1 MSDPRLR
8 RINKE
13 IRDIEMDKSS
23 SIEIAPVGDNPFH
36 LVGTFPGPESSPYEG
51 GVFDVDIVVP
61 EGYPFKPV
69 VMKFITR
76 VSSAQ
81 IPPPLPHQAASLT
94 SLTYSPSGH
103 RPTPLFALQ
112 VYHPNISSASGA
124 ICLDILKDQW
134 SPVLTLKST
143 LLSLRSLLCSPEPN
157 DPQDAEVAKVYLSD
171 QAAFKATAKY
181 WTEIYANGSESA
193 RPPKGVGNG
202 IAGVVG
208 VGGGAGKEGAAAN
221 GAGAGGSGSGSGS
234 GAPDPIMLAGL
245 KKEHVEQFE
254 HMGFPKDKVVEVL
267 RKLNYRGANVR
278 NITDDAVLNELLSG

>member
-76 VSSAQ
+76 
-81 IPPPLPHQAASLT
+81 
-94 SLTYSPSGH
+94 
-103 RPTPLFALQ
+103 

>member
-13 IRDIEMDKSS
+13 IRDIETDKNC
-23 SIEIAPVGDNPFH
+23 SIDIAPVGENPFH
-36 LVGTFPGPESSPYEG
+36 LVGTFPGPENSPYEG

-76 VSSAQ
+76 
-81 IPPPLPHQAASLT
+81 
-94 SLTYSPSGH
+94 
-103 RPTPLFALQ
+103 

-171 QAAFKATAKY
+171 QAAFVRTAKY

-193 RPPKGVGNG
+193 RPPRE
-202 IAGVVG
+202 
-208 VGGGAGKEGAAAN
+208 GGKSGATA
-221 GAGAGGSGSGSGS
+221 GAGAGAGANGSAAGGANGSAAVGGRA
-234 GAPDPIMLAGL
+234 GANGDGAGPDPIMLAGL
-245 KKEHVEQFE
+245 KREHVEQFE
-254 HMGFPKDKVVEVL
+254 NMGFSQDKVIEVL
-267 RKLNYRGANVR
+267 KKLNYRGANVR
-278 NITDDAVLNELLSG
+278 NVTDDTVLNELLSA